1 MEKGQLIHLIR
12 QYMDNSISADNLVL
26 LKNALEQKTDEDLLW
41 VWDILMESS
50 PATKGHA
57 PDSDHLFQRIML
69 DERLQPNFSKDTKK
83 IKTTKRLVKL
93 VAAASILVFLKFAID
108 FINGPDPTA
117 VKLGVKDTIST
128 IKPGGNKARIVLA
141 DGTQLDLEGLKN
153 DTIIQLE
160 GYAVHKTAEG
170 SITYAITGEQR
181 VKGNLYNTIITPN
194 GGEYNLTLSDGTKVA
209 MNASS
214 TLRYPINFQENVR
227 RVELKGEAYFDVSK
241 QYRNGKRI
249 PFIVET
255 DQQTLEVL
263 GTAFNVNSYGETIQ
277 TTLVEGSVKIS
288 FDNGLAHVL
297 KPSQQAVYA
306 RESKNIAITN
316 VDPFYVIAWKNGS
329 FAFEDASIDE
339 VMESVARWYDVDVVF
354 KDDLRD
360 KQFSG
365 MISRFEDIEKLLKTV
380 ELTGSVR
387 FEINGRRIL
396 VMK

>member
-1 MEKGQLIHLIR
+1 
-12 QYMDNSISADNLVL
+12 MDNSISDDNLIL
-26 LKNALEQKTDEDLLW
+26 LKNILEQKTDEDLLW
-41 VWDILMESS
+41 IWDVLMESS
-50 PATKGHA
+50 TDTKGHA
-57 PDSDHLFQRIML
+57 PNSEDLFQQIML

-83 IKTTKRLVKL
+83 IKTIRRLVTL
-93 VAAASILVFLKFAID
+93 VAAACILVFLKFTID
-108 FINGPDPTA
+108 FINGPDPTEA
-117 VKLGVKDTIST
+117 KLSAKNAISA

-141 DGTQLDLEGLKN
+141 DGTQLDLEALKN

-160 GYAVHKTAEG
+160 GYSVHKTAEG
-170 SITYAITGEQR
+170 FITYAITGKQR
-181 VKGNLYNTIITPN
+181 GEENLYNTIITPN

-214 TLRYPINFQENVR
+214 TLRYPINFQEDVR

-255 DQQTLEVL
+255 DQQILEVL
-263 GTAFNVNSYGETIQ
+263 GTSFNLNSYGKTIQ

-288 FDNGLAHVL
+288 FDNRQSHVL
-297 KPSQQAVYA
+297 KPNQQAVYT
-306 RESKNIAITN
+306 RESKSIAITT
-316 VDPFYVIAWKNGS
+316 VDPFYVTAWKNGS

-354 KDDLRD
+354 KDDLKD
-360 KQFSG
+360 KRFSG
-365 MISRFEDIEKLLKTV
+365 MISRFEDMEKLLQTV

>member
-1 MEKGQLIHLIR
+1 
-12 QYMDNSISADNLVL
+12 MDNSISDEDLIL
-26 LKNALEQKTDEDLLW
+26 LKNILQQKTDEDLMW
-41 VWDILMESS
+41 IWDILMESS
-50 PATKGHA
+50 PDTKEHA
-57 PDSDHLFQRIML
+57 PNSEHLFQRIML
-69 DERLQPNFSKDTKK
+69 DGRLQPNFSKGTKK
-83 IKTTKRLVKL
+83 IKISRRLVML
-93 VAAASILVFLKFAID
+93 VAAACILVFFKFAID
-108 FINGPDPTA
+108 FIGNPDPIEA
-117 VKLGVKDTIST
+117 RLSAKDTIST
-128 IKPGGNKARIVLA
+128 IRPGGNKARIVLA
-141 DGTQLDLEGLKN
+141 DGTQLDLEALKN

-160 GYAVHKTAEG
+160 GYSVHKTADG
-170 SITYAITGEQR
+170 SITYAVTGEHG
-181 VKGNLYNTIITPN
+181 VKDNLYNTIITPN

-214 TLRYPINFQENVR
+214 TLRYPINLQEDVR
-227 RVELKGEAYFDVSK
+227 AVELQGEAYFDVSK

-263 GTAFNVNSYGETIQ
+263 GTAFNVNGYGKTIQ
-277 TTLVEGSVKIS
+277 TTLIEGSVKIS
-288 FDNGLAHVL
+288 FDNGESHFL
-297 KPSQQAVYA
+297 KPNQQAVYT
-306 RESKNIAITN
+306 RESKNTAITT

-354 KDDLRD
+354 KDDLKD

-365 MISRFEDIEKLLKTV
+365 MISRFEDIEKLLQTV